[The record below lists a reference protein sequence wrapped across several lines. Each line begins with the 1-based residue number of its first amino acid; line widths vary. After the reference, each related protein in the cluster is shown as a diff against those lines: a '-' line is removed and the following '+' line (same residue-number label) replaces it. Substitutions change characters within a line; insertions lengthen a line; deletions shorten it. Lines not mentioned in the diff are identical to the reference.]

1 MGSKL
6 KYATTLLFVV
16 ALILSGCYPLSVTR
30 MKWRIKW
37 DKDKKKGKEAF
48 FEDSKSKER
57 NQKPPNIIILL
68 ADDLGKYEVS
78 AYGAEHISTPNIDRI
93 GQEGVIFQEGYVT
106 APTCA
111 PSRSGIMTGRV
122 QNRYGFETQVMEFY
136 PTNMIEYLSGK
147 WFVNTGSFVMEAKP
161 EFPSEWQVHKQ
172 GVPPTEI
179 TLAERLK
186 AMGYHTGIVGKW
198 HLGIS
203 HNHLPLNRGFE
214 YQFGFYGASSLYT
227 PEKNWSHVINHEHH
241 TFSDQ
246 YQWNTGRYGEAA
258 IMDMGKE
265 IYEEEYLTYAF
276 RDKAMQY
283 IEDNKDEPFFLYCAF
298 SAPHVP
304 FQAPVDY
311 YCMYD
316 DVEDENKR
324 VYYAMISALDDAIGE
339 IHQKI
344 KDLGLEE
351 NTIIY
356 LLSDNGGAS
365 YTGATDNGP
374 LKGGKLTQ
382 FEGGINVP
390 FMMKWTGTI
399 PAGIRYDYPV
409 SSTDIFVTS
418 VLNAGGTLP
427 KDREYDGVNLVPF
440 VLGED
445 KERPHEVLYWRADQ
459 IWAIRDGDYKLIL
472 STRDGWAE
480 LYDLKNDKSERFNL
494 KDQMPELY
502 QKLYEAHKQWQ
513 DDNLPD
519 KPMWPRIM
527 DKKFVLDGK
536 EYLFPA

>member
-1 MGSKL
+1 MRPRKII
-6 KYATTLLFVV
+6 AFIFIITLIFT
-16 ALILSGCYPLSVTR
+16 GCYPLSVTR

-37 DKDKKKGKEAF
+37 DKDKKHGKELF
-48 FEDSKSKER
+48 FKDSESEVHSQNK
-57 NQKPPNIIILL
+57 PNIIILL

-78 AYGAEHISTPNIDRI
+78 AYGAKHISTPNIDKI
-93 GQEGVIFQEGYVT
+93 GQEGVIFEEGYVT

-122 QNRYGFETQVMEFY
+122 QNRYGFETQIMEFY
-136 PTNMIEYLSGK
+136 PTNMVEYLSGK
-147 WFVNTGSFVMEAKP
+147 YFVNTGSFVVESKP
-161 EFPSEWQVHKQ
+161 DFPAEWQVHKQ

-186 AMGYHTGIVGKW
+186 AMGYFTGIVGKW

-203 HNHLPLNRGFE
+203 HNHVPLHRGFD
-214 YQFGFYGASSLYT
+214 YQYGFYGASSLYT
-227 PEKNWSHVINHEHH
+227 PERNWSHIINHEHES
-241 TFSDQ
+241 FSAQ
-246 YQWNTGRYGEAA
+246 YQWSTGRYGEAA
-258 IMDMGKE
+258 IMEMGKE
-265 IYEEEYLTYAF
+265 IYEERYLTWAF
-276 RDKAMQY
+276 RDKAL
-283 IEDNKDEPFFLYCAF
+283 EFLEKNKDTSFFLYCAF

-304 FQAPVDY
+304 FQAPVAY
-311 YCMYD
+311 YCMYEDVVD
-316 DVEDENKR
+316 DNKR

-344 KDLGLEE
+344 KDLGIED

-365 YTGATDNGP
+365 YTKATDNGP

-390 FMMKWTGTI
+390 FMMKWKGKI
-399 PAGIRYDYPV
+399 PAGSRYDYPV
-409 SSTDIFVTS
+409 SSADIFVTS
-418 VLNAGGTLP
+418 VINAGGILP
-427 KDREYDGVNLVPF
+427 PDREYDGVNLIPF
-440 VLGED
+440 VIGENKD
-445 KERPHEVLYWRADQ
+445 RPHEHLFWRADH

-480 LYDLKNDKSERFNL
+480 LYDLKKDKSETYNL
-494 KDQMPELY
+494 KEQMPELY
-502 QKLYEAHKQWQ
+502 QQLYDTHKQWQ
-513 DDNLPD
+513 DINLPD

-527 DKKFVLDGK
+527 DKKFVFDGK

>member
-1 MGSKL
+1 
-6 KYATTLLFVV
+6 
-16 ALILSGCYPLSVTR
+16 

-37 DKDKKKGKEAF
+37 DKDKKHGKEAF
-48 FEDSKSKER
+48 FKDSESEVHSQNK
-57 NQKPPNIIILL
+57 PNIIILL

-78 AYGAEHISTPNIDRI
+78 AYGAEHISTPNIDKI
-93 GQEGVIFQEGYVT
+93 GQEGVIFEEGYVT

-122 QNRYGFETQVMEFY
+122 QNRYGFETQIMEFY
-136 PTNMIEYLSGK
+136 PTNMVEYLSGK
-147 WFVNTGSFVMEAKP
+147 YFVNTGSFVVESKP
-161 EFPSEWQVHKQ
+161 DFPAEWQVHKQ

-179 TLAERLK
+179 TIAERLK
-186 AMGYHTGIVGKW
+186 AMGYITGIVGKW

-203 HNHLPLNRGFE
+203 HNHVPLNRGFD
-214 YQFGFYGASSLYT
+214 YQYGFYGASSLYT
-227 PEKNWSHVINHEHH
+227 PERYWSHVINHEHES
-241 TFSDQ
+241 FSGQ
-246 YQWNTGRYGEAA
+246 YQWKMGRYGEAA
-258 IMDMGKE
+258 ILEMGKE
-265 IYEEEYLTYAF
+265 VYEEKYLTWAF
-276 RDKAMQY
+276 RDKA
-283 IEDNKDEPFFLYCAF
+283 IEFMEKNKDTTFFLYCAF

-311 YCMYD
+311 YCKYEN
-316 DVEDENKR
+316 VEDDNKR

-344 KDLGLEE
+344 KDLGIED

-365 YTGATDNGP
+365 YTKATDNGP

-390 FMMKWTGTI
+390 FMMKWKGII
-399 PAGIRYDYPV
+399 PAGTRYAYPV
-409 SSTDIFVTS
+409 SSADIFVTS
-418 VLNAGGTLP
+418 VINAGGVLP
-427 KDREYDGVNLVPF
+427 PDREYDGVNLVPF
-440 VLGED
+440 VIGED
-445 KERPHEVLYWRADQ
+445 KDRPHEHLFWRADH

-480 LYDLKNDKSERFNL
+480 LYDLKKDKSETYNL
-494 KDQMPELY
+494 KEQMPELY
-502 QKLYEAHKQWQ
+502 QQLYETHKQWQ
-513 DDNLPD
+513 DSNLPD

-527 DKKFVLDGK
+527 DKKFVFDGK

>member
-1 MGSKL
+1 MRPRKII
-6 KYATTLLFVV
+6 AFIFIITLIFT
-16 ALILSGCYPLSVTR
+16 GCYPLSVTR

-37 DKDKKKGKEAF
+37 DKDKKHGKELF
-48 FEDSKSKER
+48 FKDSESEVHSQNK
-57 NQKPPNIIILL
+57 PNIIILL

-78 AYGAEHISTPNIDRI
+78 AYGAKHISTPNIDKI
-93 GQEGVIFQEGYVT
+93 GQEGVIFEEGYVT

-122 QNRYGFETQVMEFY
+122 QNRYGFETQIMEFY
-136 PTNMIEYLSGK
+136 PTNMVEYLSGK
-147 WFVNTGSFVMEAKP
+147 YFVNTGSFVVESKP
-161 EFPSEWQVHKQ
+161 DFPAEWQVHKQ

-186 AMGYHTGIVGKW
+186 AMGYFTGIVGKW

-203 HNHLPLNRGFE
+203 HNHVPLHRGFD
-214 YQFGFYGASSLYT
+214 YQYGFYGASSLYT
-227 PEKNWSHVINHEHH
+227 PERNWSHIINHEHES
-241 TFSDQ
+241 FSAQ
-246 YQWNTGRYGEAA
+246 YQWSTGRYGEAA
-258 IMDMGKE
+258 IMEMGKE
-265 IYEEEYLTYAF
+265 IYEERYLTWAF
-276 RDKAMQY
+276 RDKAL
-283 IEDNKDEPFFLYCAF
+283 EFLEKNKDTSFFLYCAF

-304 FQAPVDY
+304 FQAPVAY
-311 YCMYD
+311 YCMYEDVVD
-316 DVEDENKR
+316 DNKR

-344 KDLGLEE
+344 KDLGIED

-365 YTGATDNGP
+365 YTKATDNGP

-390 FMMKWTGTI
+390 FMMKWKGKI
-399 PAGIRYDYPV
+399 PAGSRYDYPV
-409 SSTDIFVTS
+409 SSADIFVTS
-418 VLNAGGTLP
+418 VINAGGILP
-427 KDREYDGVNLVPF
+427 QDREYDGVNLVPF
-440 VLGED
+440 VIGED
-445 KERPHEVLYWRADQ
+445 KERPHEHLFWRADH

-480 LYDLKNDKSERFNL
+480 LYDLKKDKSETYNL
-494 KDQMPELY
+494 KEQMPELY
-502 QKLYEAHKQWQ
+502 QQLYDTHKQWQ
-513 DDNLPD
+513 DINLPD

-527 DKKFVLDGK
+527 DKKFVFDGK

>member
-6 KYATTLLFVV
+6 RYTAILLFVV
-16 ALILSGCYPLSVTR
+16 ALIFSGCYPLSVTR
-30 MKWRIKW
+30 PKWRIKW

-48 FEDSKSKER
+48 FEDSKSSER

-186 AMGYHTGIVGKW
+186 AMGYQTGIVGKW

-203 HNHLPLNRGFE
+203 HNHLPLNRGFD

-227 PEKNWSHVINHEHH
+227 PERNWSHVINHEHH

-246 YQWNTGRYGEAA
+246 YQWKTGRYGEAA
-258 IMDMGKE
+258 IMEMGKE
-265 IYEEEYLTYAF
+265 IREEEYLTYAF

-494 KDQMPELY
+494 KEQMPELY
-502 QKLYEAHKQWQ
+502 QKLYDAHKQWQ